1 MKLLDTIAAV
11 GTPYGKGGVA
21 MIRISGQ
28 NALEVADKVF
38 APKSGIP
45 LSKSPPN
52 KAVYG
57 EIFFREADGARY
69 FVDDGMATFF
79 RAPRSYTGED
89 TIEIT
94 CHGGIMITEEVLS
107 AVLSAGAR
115 MAEAGEFTR
124 RAFVSGKIKLTQAE
138 SLARLLDAKNEVQLA
153 LARGGVKG
161 ILSEKTS
168 GIYDSLAKIL
178 SSIYAKIDFPDEDLA
193 EMERSEII
201 KRLSD
206 ILDRIRELSAT
217 YRTGRAVAEG
227 IRTVIC
233 GKTNAGKSSIY
244 NMIVGSEDAIVT
256 DIEGTTRDVLR
267 RSVMFGKIMLM
278 LSDTASLRDSIDPVE
293 LIGMNHKRGN

>member
-161 ILSEKTS
+161 ILSEKTE
-168 GIYDSLAKIL
+168 YRLLA

-193 EMERSEII
+193 EMERPSG
-201 KRLSD
+201 LSFNLTAQSFPA
-206 ILDRIRELSAT
+206 I
-217 YRTGRAVAEG
+217 RTGRAVRAPH
-227 IRTVIC
+227 RYMR
-233 GKTNAGKSSIY
+233 K
-244 NMIVGSEDAIVT
+244 D
-256 DIEGTTRDVLR
+256 
-267 RSVMFGKIMLM
+267 
-278 LSDTASLRDSIDPVE
+278 
-293 LIGMNHKRGN
+293 KRG